1 MWLKSQADETLP
13 ITPIGRTPER
23 REIADTQFHGQ
34 AGASSHPVLGQPSTP
49 STSCSGE
56 NALPNKGSV
65 LQFILTVRQVSVGA
79 TYRPKSPSHKR
90 FTPRGVTHPL
100 ILKHLYN
107 TEKPWRVP
115 KNALGLLLFF
125 QISSWLENKKSPTIP
140 RQLVHPQ
147 HHKNIFSEELEK
159 K

>member
-23 REIADTQFHGQ
+23 REIADEHR
-34 AGASSHPVLGQPSTP
+34 LPSTP

-56 NALPNKGSV
+56 NALPNKGTV

-90 FTPRGVTHPL
+90 FTSRGVTHSL

-107 TEKPWRVP
+107 TEKSWRVY

-140 RQLVHPQ
+140 RQLVRPHIT
-147 HHKNIFSEELEK
+147 KNIFSGELEK